1 MVTEIAWR
9 LKSHRGRNP
18 MEVVIPYFQGTFL
31 SSLSTPGP
39 RRWRPRRTGC
49 WCPWAWPTC
58 WWWASPGSSSST
70 CGTTDQS
77 SGYRVRSSSSHVL
90 LLAYWYHVPSYG
102 CLGLCSKVIIAF
114 CVTCLEFLSYVKC
127 SLCSFWVFCLMFFF
141 LVHCS
146 LLLFTVP
153 FSCLWY
159 FLLFSVLSLVQC
171 SFLLFSVPFSFFVF
185 LSFV

>member
-90 LLAYWYHVPSYG
+90 LLAYWYHVPSYV
-102 CLGLCSKVIIAF
+102 CLGLCSTVIIAF
-114 CVTCLEFLSYVKC
+114 CVTCLEFLSHVKC
-127 SLCSFWVFCLMFFF
+127 SSCSFWVFLFNVLFSCSLFFT
-141 LVHCS
+141 LVH
-146 LLLFTVP
+146 
-153 FSCLWY
+153 
-159 FLLFSVLSLVQC
+159 C
-171 SFLLFSVPFSFFVF
+171 SFLLFVVLSIVQCPFSCSVF
-185 LSFV
+185 LSLV